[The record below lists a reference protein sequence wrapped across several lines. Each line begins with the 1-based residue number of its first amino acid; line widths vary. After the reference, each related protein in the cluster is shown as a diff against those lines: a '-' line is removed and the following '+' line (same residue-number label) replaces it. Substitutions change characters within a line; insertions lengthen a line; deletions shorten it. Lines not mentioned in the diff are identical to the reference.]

1 MDVHVPVAETS
12 KDAENIY
19 ITPCRVA
26 NPLSSSSSVE
36 KIIIVTPKR
45 DFCIYCEES
54 EIIGPAV
61 QESGEPGSAELVI

>member
-12 KDAENIY
+12 KDAGTIIY

-26 NPLSSSSSVE
+26 NPSSSSSVE

-54 EIIGPAV
+54 EIVRPV